1 MVATGSRRPD
11 LEHFF
16 DTREAASVAAAKH
29 IADALRRRL
38 AAQESASLVV
48 SGGTSPVQCFTELA
62 RQEIDWHRVGV
73 LPSDDRWV
81 PADHDDSNEK
91 LIRETLLTGNAA
103 AAELMPFYAPGVS
116 VEERCHELNSDIRFS
131 PFPFACSLLGMGAD
145 GHFASLFP
153 DADCLETG
161 LDLESTTL
169 CLPIETKAS
178 PYSRISLTLAA
189 LSRSDEIV
197 LLFFGED
204 KRVVYEDAKNGNHD
218 LPVGRLLLQKRAPV
232 HIYWAP

>member
-1 MVATGSRRPD
+1 M
-11 LEHFF
+11 EHFF

-116 VEERCHELNSDIRFS
+116 VEER
-131 PFPFACSLLGMGAD
+131 
-145 GHFASLFP
+145 
-153 DADCLETG
+153 
-161 LDLESTTL
+161 
-169 CLPIETKAS
+169 
-178 PYSRISLTLAA
+178 
-189 LSRSDEIV
+189 
-197 LLFFGED
+197 
-204 KRVVYEDAKNGNHD
+204 
-218 LPVGRLLLQKRAPV
+218 
-232 HIYWAP
+232 